1 MRELSSGAEE
11 EIEMSYYVNLVIT
24 FCIALGISNTCL
36 AAGPRIKFQRLSHD
50 YGKVFSGQTVSA
62 EFEFS
67 NDGTGVLKIEGLT
80 SSCGCTKAVEGSK
93 EISPSGAGKIIA
105 EFDTVGL
112 KAGRK
117 QKTIFVRSNDSVNPV
132 VKLILL
138 ADVVKELNVS
148 PLSLNRKVS
157 SVDQPV
163 VFPLDI
169 TDSAKKSYKIIQAFT
184 TEGEAQVELDPSGLI
199 LQPTK
204 TSHLNL
210 LLKLKPDPNRSFYA
224 GRIRLKTDHPY
235 ESEIEIP
242 FLVKVEN

>member
-1 MRELSSGAEE
+1 MTFNDKTLLVEVKSLNGKQFDVRLNIPSILKPIEV
-11 EIEMSYYVNLVIT
+11 EIR
-24 FCIALGISNTCL
+24 NTL
-36 AAGPRIKFQRLSHD
+36 NEHLFRGS
-50 YGKVFSGQTVSA
+50 
-62 EFEFS
+62 
-67 NDGTGVLKIEGLT
+67 
-80 SSCGCTKAVEGSK
+80 VECS
-93 EISPSGAGKIIA
+93 
-105 EFDTVGL
+105 
-112 KAGRK
+112 
-117 QKTIFVRSNDSVNPV
+117 IFVRSNDSVNPV

-148 PLSLNRKVS
+148 PISLNRKVS